1 MPGMGILPICPGEGT
16 LVIDKNLP
24 ESLYHS
30 TISSVGGAPDYRAGG
45 LVFDSRGRTN
55 IKVPPLPAP
64 DSDGHARKIAVP
76 SPLIDELK
84 KIVLN

>member
-1 MPGMGILPICPGEGT
+1 MPGDGHTSNLPGEGT
-16 LVIDKNLP
+16 LLIDKNLP
-24 ESLYHS
+24 ESLYRS
-30 TISSVGGAPDYRAGG
+30 TISSVGGAPDHRAGG
-45 LVFDSRGRTN
+45 RVFDSRGRTN

-64 DSDGHARKIAVP
+64 DSDIHARKIAVP